1 MATTDTT
8 TPAAAARAAGGRLWQ
23 GQTPDAREAD
33 RRQRLV
39 EAGLELVGN
48 QGVAALTMRA
58 ACREAAVGPRYFY
71 DLFADRDEL
80 LAAVYDEAVE
90 RTREP
95 ILSAVIAAAESHGV
109 SAAMIAAFETAISVV
124 ENDPRIG
131 RILFRESAADDTLRP
146 RSQAAMPEF
155 VLAVLQEVAP
165 ERTQELRT
173 PSNAWTL
180 LGYSAS
186 LFALFLAWSE
196 GVRHTSREE
205 FVRHC
210 AELTAD
216 YLSLDIGLPGSG
228 TEGRR

>member
-1 MATTDTT
+1 M
-8 TPAAAARAAGGRLWQ
+8 
-23 GQTPDAREAD
+23 
-33 RRQRLV
+33 
-39 EAGLELVGN
+39 GN

-95 ILSAVIAAAESHGV
+95 ILSAVIAAAEAHGV
-109 SAAMIAAFETAISVV
+109 SAAMIAAFETAVSVV

-165 ERTQELRT
+165 ERTQELQA
-173 PSNAWTL
+173 PSSAWTL

-216 YLSLDIGLPGSG
+216 YLSLDIELPGSG
-228 TEGRR
+228 TKGRR